1 MGDKERVGL
10 VLSGGGARA
19 AYQVGVLT
27 AINRLWPKR
36 APNPFPVITGSS
48 AGAINGAALAAS
60 ARQFREGV
68 RTLAYLWSN
77 FTVGQVFR
85 ADMPGVV
92 WNGMRW
98 GLAMLMGG
106 LGKHNPHAL
115 LDRRP
120 LRRLLSE
127 YLDCRDIRRSIEAG
141 ALHALGVTLSSYTSG
156 HSITFYQGIK
166 GLEDWDR
173 ARRLGRPGVINI
185 DHLMAS
191 SAIPF
196 VFEAVQLHGE
206 YFGDGTMREIAPVSP
221 ALHLGADR
229 LFVVGTHNTAG
240 GPAAQPIVNGYPSIA
255 EIAGHVLNSIFLDSL
270 EVDLERLR
278 RINNTLTLIPDHHL
292 EEGGVSLRPVKVLSI
307 FPSENLDHIAHRHA
321 RELPRSMRFLLR
333 GMGAYGH
340 KGSSLMSY
348 LLFEKPFCK
357 ELIKLGYSDTMRRHG
372 EVIDFLHGN

>member
-1 MGDKERVGL
+1 MACRERVGL

-27 AINRLWPKR
+27 AINRLWPKE

-60 ARQFREGV
+60 ARRFREGI
-68 RTLAYLWSN
+68 RTLTYLWSN
-77 FTVGQVFR
+77 FSVGQVFR
-85 ADMPGVV
+85 ADTPGIV

-98 GLAMLMGG
+98 GIAMLMGG

-120 LRRLLSE
+120 LRRLLGE
-127 YLDCRDIRRSIEAG
+127 YLDCRDIRASIEAG
-141 ALHALGVTLSSYTSG
+141 ALHALGITLSSYTSG
-156 HSITFYQGIK
+156 HSITFYQGAR

-173 ARRLGRPGVINI
+173 ARRLGRPGRITI

-196 VFEAVQLHGE
+196 IFEALQLHGE
-206 YFGDGTMREIAPVSP
+206 YFGDGTMRQIAPVSP

-229 LFVVGTHNTAG
+229 LFVVGTHNRHE
-240 GPAAQPIVNGYPSIA
+240 GPAAQPVINGYPSIA

-270 EVDLERLR
+270 EVDLERLE
-278 RINNTLTLIPDHHL
+278 RINKTLALIPDHHL
-292 EEGGVSLRPVKVLSI
+292 EEGGVALRPVKVLSI
-307 FPSENLDHIAHRHA
+307 FPSENLDSIAYRHA
-321 RELPRSMRFLLR
+321 RELPASIRFLLR
-333 GMGAYGH
+333 GIGAYGH
-340 KGSSLMSY
+340 KGSSLLSY

-357 ELIKLGYSDTMRRHG
+357 ELIKLGYSDTMRRHD
-372 EVIDFLHGN
+372 EVLDFLHGQ